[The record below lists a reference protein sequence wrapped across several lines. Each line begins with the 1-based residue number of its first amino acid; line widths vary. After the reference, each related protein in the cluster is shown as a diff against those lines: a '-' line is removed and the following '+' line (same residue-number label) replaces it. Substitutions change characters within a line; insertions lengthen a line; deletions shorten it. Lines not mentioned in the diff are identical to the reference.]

1 MHNKATKWLLAR
13 VQNDISVNFSEEI
26 RDYFIPYLRELQRR
40 RQDCSWTRRF
50 IDMICKNFETRKGIS
65 LRQLILVREMAHD
78 LGPDMISGTW
88 VWLPDFDDFIMF
100 ELHDQSFQ

>member
-1 MHNKATKWLLAR
+1 
-13 VQNDISVNFSEEI
+13 
-26 RDYFIPYLRELQRR
+26 
-40 RQDCSWTRRF
+40 
-50 IDMICKNFETRKGIS
+50 MICKNFETRKGIS